1 MPQMLPVRGVG
12 DVGVITDVSPSSLQ
26 PNAYSRAKNVRFD
39 EGKIS
44 RAPVF
49 RKIND
54 SLGITPRFTY
64 AIPASTSSSYSSIVF
79 VSPTYQIREH
89 LNGAVVSRQGSISTT
104 SSSDTRFTGTSLA
117 DMTYL
122 NRSDRVPVYM
132 QNGGSQFANLPN
144 WDSTWRAESLRAYG
158 DFLIALNTSESGIG
172 YSSRVRWS
180 NLALA
185 NSVPDSWDATDTT
198 KSAGFNDLI
207 EMTTPII
214 DGAALGTNFIIYS
227 RDQVW
232 LMEFTGG
239 TFIFNFRKVFSDV
252 GIINQNCAVEV
263 EGKHFVFGDNDIYM
277 HDTHTKQSIVDER
290 VKQYIFTGLNT
301 AKTDRCFVQANPDLE
316 EVYFCYISGD
326 DMAEYTSGDR
336 CNRAAVYNY
345 KNNTWSFLDLPNIS
359 SGTHGSVESTATY
372 ATASG
377 AYDEFGG
384 SYYSQEAGFDTH
396 ALFVGESNTTDGI
409 TAHKLYGLD
418 MPDTGSLLSYPLD
431 TQANK
436 GPYLERSGIDLDELT
451 EITRYKII
459 NKIYPQ
465 VETAS
470 SNKQFNF
477 SFGAADLQASA
488 PTYENQVTFDAS
500 TDHKIDSRAA
510 GRYLSYKM
518 TVPDNKNF
526 AFIGF
531 DIELTLTGRR

>member
-1 MPQMLPVRGVG
+1 MPQMLPVRDVG
-12 DVGVITDVSPSSLQ
+12 ALGVITDVSPASLP
-26 PNAYSRAKNVRFD
+26 PNAFTRAKNVRFD
-39 EGKIS
+39 EGKVS

-49 RKIND
+49 RNIND

-64 AIPASTSSSYSSIVF
+64 AIPASDSSSYASIIF
-79 VSPTYQIREH
+79 VSPTYQIREYA
-89 LNGAVVSRQGSISTT
+89 NNAVSSRQGSISAT
-104 SSSDTRFTGTSLA
+104 SSSAARFTGTSLA
-117 DMTYL
+117 DITYL
-122 NRSDRVPVYM
+122 NRNDRVPVYM
-132 QNGGSQFANLPN
+132 ANGGSQFANLPN
-144 WDSTWRAESLRAYG
+144 WDANWRAESLRAYG
-158 DFLIALNTSESGIG
+158 DFLIALNTVESGTG

-207 EMTTPII
+207 EMKTPIM
-214 DGAALGTNFIIYS
+214 DGATLGTNFIIYS
-227 RDQVW
+227 KDQVW

-239 TFIFNFRKVFSDV
+239 TFIFNFRKLFSDV

-263 EGKHFVFGDNDIYM
+263 EGKHFVFGDNDIYI

-316 EVYFCYISGD
+316 EVYFCYVSGD

-359 SGTHGSVESTATY
+359 SGTHGSVSSSATY
-372 ATASG
+372 ATSVG
-377 AYDEFGG
+377 SYETIGG
-384 SYYSQEAGFDTH
+384 SYYSQEAGFYSH
-396 ALFVGESNTTDGI
+396 ALFIGESNSTDGI
-409 TAHKLYGLD
+409 TANKLYGLD
-418 MPDTGSLLSYPLD
+418 MSDSGSLLSYSLD
-431 TQANK
+431 AEANK
-436 GPYLERSGIDLDELT
+436 GPFLERSGIDLDEVT

-459 NKIYPQ
+459 SKIYPQ
-465 VETAS
+465 LETDS
-470 SNKQFNF
+470 SNKQFYF

-510 GRYLSYKM
+510 GRYLSYKLTM
-518 TVPDNKNF
+518 PDSKNF
-526 AFIGF
+526 AFVGF
-531 DIELTLTGRR
+531 DVELTLTGRR